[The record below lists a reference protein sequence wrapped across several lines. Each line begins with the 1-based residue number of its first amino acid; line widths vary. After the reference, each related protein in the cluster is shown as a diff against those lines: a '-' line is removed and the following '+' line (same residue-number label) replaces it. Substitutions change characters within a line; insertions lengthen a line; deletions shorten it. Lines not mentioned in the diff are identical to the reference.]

1 MRANK
6 NDHKP
11 GAGGQ
16 TGGHISEND
25 RLRKDSAD
33 PVKVNQGDLYSEKGE
48 GKTVSEGT
56 PQQDVNNRITGT
68 NPYTGTNSPQTERQK
83 KAANES
89 SEYGTEGNEKG
100 SGTGK

>member
-1 MRANK
+1 MRADK
-6 NDHKP
+6 KDHKP

-16 TGGHISEND
+16 TGGHISGND
-25 RLRKDSAD
+25 RRREDPSE

-48 GKTVSEGT
+48 GKAISEGT
-56 PQQDVNNRITGT
+56 PQQDVNNRVTGT
-68 NPYTGTNSPQTERQK
+68 NPYTGTNSPQTEQQK
-83 KAANES
+83 KAAAKS